1 MKVSAGKVLIIVENL
16 PVPFDRRVW
25 MESITLASAGYDVTV
40 ICPKGK
46 GYESEYEVID
56 GIYIY
61 RHDLP
66 PELSSSIGYIQEYSH
81 ALWHELRL
89 ARKVFRERGGF
100 DVIHAC
106 NPPDL
111 IFLIG
116 FWFKLFHGVKFVF
129 DQHDLNPELF
139 ESKFNK
145 RGFFYHALRM
155 AEKLTFITADI
166 VISTN
171 ESYKEIALTRGHKNK
186 DRVFVVR
193 SGPKLDIFVPVP
205 RNTTFCRGKDFLV
218 GYLGVMG
225 EFDGVDHLVR
235 AAHELI
241 INRKRNDI
249 HFCLVGS
256 GPMLNSLKDLSK
268 KLGIDESVEF
278 TGRIGDKEMIERISS
293 CDVCVDCDPLNP
305 LNNKSTMNKVL
316 EYMALERPIVQYDL
330 IEGKRSALD
339 ASLYAEP
346 NNISDLAT
354 KIEELLSDPAKR
366 KQMGIYGRKRMHD
379 ELEWRHQV
387 PKLLNAYDQV
397 MQLVKKK

>member
-1 MKVSAGKVLIIVENL
+1 MKASAGKVLIIVENL

-25 MESITLASAGYDVTV
+25 MEATTLSAAGYEVSV

-46 GYESEYEVID
+46 GYEKEYEELK

-66 PELSSSIGYIQEYSH
+66 PEVSSAVGYITEYSH

-89 ARKVFRERGGF
+89 ARKAFRERGGF

-111 IFLIG
+111 IFLVAI
-116 FWFKLFHGVKFVF
+116 WFKMFHGVKFIF

-145 RGFFYHALRM
+145 RGVFYHALRTT
-155 AEKLTFITADI
+155 EKLTFATADI

-171 ESYKEIALTRGHKNK
+171 ESYKEIALTRGRKKSKN
-186 DRVFVVR
+186 VFVVR
-193 SGPKLDIFVPVP
+193 SGPKLDLFMPVAQ
-205 RNTTFCRGKDFLV
+205 NVVYKKGKQFLI

-241 INRKRNDI
+241 VNRNRIDI
-249 HFCLVGS
+249 QFCLVGS
-256 GPMLNSLKDLSK
+256 GPMLDSLKQLSK
-268 KLGIDESVEF
+268 ELGIDHSMEF
-278 TGRIGDKEMIERISS
+278 TGRIGDSEMIERIGS

-305 LNNKSTMNKVL
+305 LNDKSTMNKVL

-330 IEGKRSALD
+330 TEGRRSALE

-346 NNISDLAT
+346 NNVKDLAT
-354 KIEELLSDPAKR
+354 KIEELLNDPLLR
-366 KQMGIYGRKRMHD
+366 MTMGKYGRKRMQD
-379 ELEWRHQV
+379 ELEWKHQA
-387 PKLLNAYDQV
+387 PKLLEAYGYIVDN
-397 MQLVKKK
+397 

>member
-25 MESITLASAGYDVTV
+25 MESTTLASNGYEVTV

-46 GYESEYEVID
+46 GYEKEYEILNE
-56 GIYIY
+56 IHIY

-66 PELSSSIGYIQEYSH
+66 PEISSSIGYIREYST

-89 ARKVFRERGGF
+89 ARQVYRQRGGF

-111 IFLIG
+111 IFLVG
-116 FWFKLFHGVKFVF
+116 WWFKLFHGVKFIF
-129 DQHDLNPELF
+129 DQHDLNPELY

-145 RGFFYHALRM
+145 RGFFYQALRI
-155 AEKLTFITADI
+155 AERLTFATADI

-171 ESYKEIALTRGHKNK
+171 ESYKEIALSRGHKK
-186 DRVFVVR
+186 KSAVFVVR
-193 SGPKLDIFVPVP
+193 SGPKLDIFNPVP
-205 RNTTFCRGKDFLV
+205 QNSIHKKGKKFLV

-235 AAHELI
+235 VAYELI
-241 INRKRNDI
+241 VNRKRNDI
-249 HFCLVGS
+249 QFCLVGS
-256 GPMLNSLKDLSK
+256 GPMLESLK
-268 KLGIDESVEF
+268 KLTTELKIEHSIEF
-278 TGRIGDKEMIERISS
+278 TGRIGDTEMIERISS

-305 LNNKSTMNKVL
+305 LNDKSTMNKVL

-330 IEGKRSALD
+330 VEGKRSALD
-339 ASLYAEP
+339 ASLYAKP
-346 NNISDLAT
+346 NDINDLAT
-354 KIEELLSDPAKR
+354 RIEELLADPVKR
-366 KQMGIYGRKRMHD
+366 EYMGKYGRKRMQN
-379 ELEWRHQV
+379 ELEWKHQA
-387 PKLLNAYDQV
+387 PKLLDAYRNV
-397 MQLVKKK
+397 LEK